1 MSPATEIDHIHDY
14 LPWWEHEWMSDDF
27 YGFGKLS
34 FSPDERWLATE
45 IQLRNDRHRVA
56 VYAVPGLDDCF
67 TFPLP
72 LGAGVADMTWDPDA
86 RFVWVAAFDHGLF
99 FVGPLTDDAPPFMH
113 RSRGHAIRC
122 RVSPCGRFGAVAYR
136 TAGQLESMASAAV
149 HEIHVLELPELRVLA
164 RLHGIEE
171 VRSLE
176 WSPDGC
182 DLYAFTA
189 GSEVLHGTIAGAAP
203 GKASPRDEPDG

>member
-1 MSPATEIDHIHDY
+1 VSWSPHGRFVASSSTWSRHQLKLWRCRAEERSLRMSPATEIDHIHDY

-99 FVGPLTDDAPPFMH
+99 
-113 RSRGHAIRC
+113 
-122 RVSPCGRFGAVAYR
+122 
-136 TAGQLESMASAAV
+136 
-149 HEIHVLELPELRVLA
+149 
-164 RLHGIEE
+164 
-171 VRSLE
+171 
-176 WSPDGC
+176 
-182 DLYAFTA
+182 
-189 GSEVLHGTIAGAAP
+189 
-203 GKASPRDEPDG
+203 